1 MPQWLDDLT
10 TYLTPS
16 ETTMQALGKAGPIM
30 QIAGMATQA
39 IGSYYGAKVQQSQLR
54 AQSDTLRYQSQSQAM
69 SLQFQKDMSLLNA
82 ELSEADAQQ
91 VLLAGER
98 EAGQISRR
106 YGRAKSS
113 NRASMAAR
121 GIQLGEGSAA
131 EVDASIELAKQVDM
145 LTINANRTRAAAAA
159 RMQRV
164 NYANQGLMSGVSAS
178 NVAAMGE
185 LSAANLASSADSIS
199 PFGQAFSSLLGNAG
213 AVANTWYRDNQLA
226 TLLKNA
232 KSGTP

>member
-1 MPQWLDDLT
+1 MPLPDFKTL
-10 TYLTPS
+10 LTPS
-16 ETTMQALGKAGPIM
+16 PETMQTIGDAGPIM

-39 IGSYYGAKVQQSQLR
+39 IGSYYGAKMQQIQLR

-69 SLQFQKDMSLLNA
+69 SLQFQKDMSTLNA

-91 VLLAGER
+91 ILLAGER

-121 GIQLGEGSAA
+121 GVQLGVGSTA

-164 NYANQGLMSGVSAS
+164 NYANQALMSGVSAS

-185 LSAANLASSADSIS
+185 ISASNLASSASSIS

-226 TLLKNA
+226 TLLKN

>member
-1 MPQWLDDLT
+1 MSWIKDLN

-16 ETTMQALGKAGPIM
+16 TETMTSIGEVAPLM

-39 IGSYYGAKVQQSQLR
+39 IGSYYGAKIQQSQLR

-69 SLQFQKDMSLLNA
+69 SLQFQKDMATLNA
-82 ELSEADAQQ
+82 GLAEADAQQ
-91 VLLAGER
+91 ILLAGER
-98 EAGQISRR
+98 EAGKVSRA
-106 YGRAKSS
+106 YGRAKSA

-121 GIQLGEGSAA
+121 GVQLGEGSTA

-145 LTINANRTRAAAAA
+145 LTINANRVRAAEAA
-159 RMQRV
+159 RMQRT
-164 NYANQGLMSGVSAS
+164 NYMNQALMSGVSAS
-178 NVAAMGE
+178 NVATMGE
-185 LSAANLASSADSIS
+185 LSAANLASSASSIS

-232 KSGTP
+232 RSGTP

>member
-1 MPQWLDDLT
+1 MPDWLNDLN

-16 ETTMQALGKAGPIM
+16 PQTMQKIGEVAPLM

-39 IGSYYGAKVQQSQLR
+39 IGSYYGAKIQQEQYK
-54 AQSDTLRYQSQSQAM
+54 AQASNLRYQSQSQSM
-69 SLQFQKDMSLLNA
+69 TLQFQKDMATLNA
-82 ELSEADAQQ
+82 GLAEADAQQ
-91 VLLAGER
+91 ILLAGER

-121 GIQLGEGSAA
+121 GVQLGVGSAA
-131 EVDASIELAKQVDM
+131 EVEASIELAKQVDM
-145 LTINANRTRAAAAA
+145 LTINANRVRAAEAA

-164 NYANQGLMSGVSAS
+164 NYQNQAMMSGVSAA
-178 NVAAMGE
+178 NVAGSGAI
-185 LSAANLASSADSIS
+185 SAANLELSAGTIS
-199 PFGQAFSSLLGNAG
+199 PFGGAFTSLLGNAG

-226 TLLKNA
+226 TLLKNR
-232 KSGTP
+232 SGTP

>member
-1 MPQWLDDLT
+1 
-10 TYLTPS
+10 
-16 ETTMQALGKAGPIM
+16 MQALGQAGPIM
-30 QIAGMATQA
+30 QIAGMATSA
-39 IGSYYGAKVQQSQLR
+39 IGSYYGAKIQQSQLR

-69 SLQFQKDMSLLNA
+69 SLQFQKDMATLNA

-91 VLLAGER
+91 ILLSGER
-98 EAGQISRR
+98 EAGKISRA
-106 YGRAKSS
+106 YGRAKSA

-121 GIQLGEGSAA
+121 GVQLGEGSTA

-164 NYANQGLMSGVSAS
+164 NYANQALMSGVSAS
-178 NVAAMGE
+178 NVATMGAI
-185 LSAANLASSADSIS
+185 SAANLRESADSIS

-226 TLLKNA
+226 TLLKN

>member
-1 MPQWLDDLT
+1 MPLPDFKTL
-10 TYLTPS
+10 LTPS
-16 ETTMQALGKAGPIM
+16 ASTMQSIGEVAPIM
-30 QIAGMATQA
+30 QIAGMINGA
-39 IGSYYGAKVQQSQLR
+39 IGSYYGAKIQQSQLR

-69 SLQFQKDMSLLNA
+69 SLRFQKDMMQLNA

-91 VLLAGER
+91 VLLAGEQ
-98 EAGQISRR
+98 EAGKVSRA
-106 YGRAKSS
+106 YGRAKNA

-121 GIQLGEGSAA
+121 GIQLGVGSTA

-164 NYANQGLMSGVSAS
+164 NYANQALMSGVSAS
-178 NVAAMGE
+178 NVATMGE
-185 LSAANLASSADSIS
+185 ASAANLASSASSIS
-199 PFGQAFSSLLGNAG
+199 PFGQGFSSLLGGAG
-213 AVANTWYRDNQLA
+213 TVANSWYRDNQLA
-226 TLLKNA
+226 TLLKN

>member
-1 MPQWLDDLT
+1 MSWLDNINT
-10 TYLTPS
+10 FLTPS
-16 ETTMQALGKAGPIM
+16 TETMQALGKAGPIM
-30 QIAGMATQA
+30 QIAGMATSA
-39 IGSYYGAKVQQSQLR
+39 IGSYYGAKIQQSQLR

-69 SLQFQKDMSLLNA
+69 SLQFQKDMATLNA
-82 ELSEADAQQ
+82 DLAESDAQQ
-91 VLLAGER
+91 ILLAGER
-98 EAGQISRR
+98 EAGKISRA

-121 GIQLGEGSAA
+121 GVQLGEGSTA

-159 RMQRV
+159 RMQRT
-164 NYANQGLMSGVSAS
+164 NYMNQALMSGVSAS
-178 NVAAMGE
+178 NVATMGE
-185 LSAANLASSADSIS
+185 ISASNLASSASSIS

-226 TLLKNA
+226 TLLKNR
-232 KSGTP
+232 SGTP